1 MAKEN
6 DIRIVRADSFNLVVE
21 KLLPV
26 GDAPSGKESI
36 NKGKLVWKTMG
47 FYGECLR
54 AAVLGALRH
63 GMNPVEAKEILSEL
77 KRVEKNILKVVE
89 DIKVTPTILTD
100 AVVENQ
106 VEGEAVVKKAGRG
119 RKKKGA

>member
-1 MAKEN
+1 MNKEN
-6 DIRIVRADSFNLVVE
+6 DVRIVRADNFNFVVE

-26 GDAPSGKESI
+26 GDAPTGKESI

-54 AAVLGALRH
+54 AAALGAIRH
-63 GMNPVEAKEILSEL
+63 GMNPKEAKEIMSEL
-77 KRVEKNILKVVE
+77 KRVEANVLKALE
-89 DIKVTPTILTD
+89 TIKVNPSILID

-106 VEGEAVVKKAGRG
+106 VEGEASVVKAGRG
-119 RKKKGA
+119 RKKKG